1 MIKGNFNLLIRVI
14 NLLDKLDKLTINLI
28 VKYYLT
34 LELPKWA
41 K

>member
-14 NLLDKLDKLTINLI
+14 NLLDKLDKLTINLN

-34 LELPKWA
+34 LELLKWA